1 MRPGRSALLVA
12 LALLLLA
19 PVQARAQGAAAVAAA
34 PVLLDRA
41 AQVEFL
47 RTAKVVRSRQLSGGV
62 TNPWRLTLSDGT
74 TTHDAAFQSV
84 DERSTKADFGPRGV
98 EFNFVDSHHF
108 NLAAYTLAGMLGLEA
123 MMPVTVHRN
132 WNGKEGTITWWI
144 DDAFDERTRR
154 KEKRDAPNKLA
165 WAHQMHKMRVFAA
178 LVGDTDRNMGNILI
192 TQDWKL
198 WMIDFT
204 RAFRLQAELKYP
216 QDLSLIDRTVL
227 ARLRALDADTVKG
240 ATAHCLSPYE
250 VQAVMKR
257 RDLLVAHFDA
267 LVKQKGAGAVLYGVE
282 PATH

>member
-1 MRPGRSALLVA
+1 MRRGRSLLPVA
-12 LALLLLA
+12 LAVLLLA
-19 PVQARAQGAAAVAAA
+19 PADAGAQGVSAAAAAT
-34 PVLLDRA
+34 VDRA
-41 AQVEFL
+41 AQAEFL
-47 RTAKVVRSRQLSGGV
+47 RTAKVVRSRQLTTGV
-62 TNPWRLTLSDGT
+62 TSPWRLTLSDGT

-84 DERSTKADFGPRGV
+84 DERQTKADFGARGV

-108 NLAAYTLAGMLGLEA
+108 NLAAYTLAGMLGIDT

-132 WNGKEGTITWWI
+132 WNGKDGTITWWI

-165 WAHQMHKMRVFAA
+165 WAHQMHKMRVFGA

-204 RAFRLQAELKYP
+204 RAFRLQTELKYP

-227 ARLRALDADTVKG
+227 ARLRGLDAEAVKT

-250 VQAVMKR
+250 AQAVMKR

-267 LVKQKGAGAVLYGVE
+267 LVKQKGAGAVLYGVD
-282 PATH
+282 PTTR